1 MNALIRLL
9 AWALALAVVTLP
21 VVAVLK
27 GWVAADH
34 WPIQRLRL
42 TAEYER
48 VSAEQVRGAVA
59 PQLGRGFFAIDLH
72 EVQRAVAG
80 LPWVQQV
87 EVRKRW
93 PDLVEIT
100 LREHRAY
107 ARWGADRL
115 LSDQGELFTASGLDQ
130 LQGLPLLEGPDARVA
145 DVVSLHTE
153 ARRIFTGSGLSVEG
167 VRLSARGSWSLSLAD
182 GARVV
187 IGRADPQP
195 RLERLVRVLPQLVV
209 GEARRFERIDLR
221 YTNGFAVR
229 WAEASGEPGI
239 GNRDSGIEGE
249 VPAVPETTSPSPPAP
264 DPAQDSRLRTAAL
277 PKPASRFPIP
287 GLSIPEPRIPHPGLT
302 T

>member
-1 MNALIRLL
+1 MNALIRLF

-115 LSDQGELFTASGLDQ
+115 LSDQGELFTASGLEQ

-145 DVVSLHTE
+145 EVVALHTE

-195 RLERLVRVLPQLVV
+195 RLQRLVRVLPQLVV
-209 GEARRFERIDLR
+209 GEARRFDRIDLR

-229 WAEASGEPGI
+229 WAEVPQEPGT
-239 GNRDSGIEGE
+239 GNRDSGIEE
-249 VPAVPETTSPSPPAP
+249 ATPDAPNLPAP
-264 DPAQDSRLRTAAL
+264 NAAAQAPMRRSVRPNPGSGFPIPDSIT
-277 PKPASRFPIP
+277 PSRFPN
-287 GLSIPEPRIPHPGLT
+287 PGLT